1 MRKHRVMSGKET
13 MQPEL
18 EFVAF
23 VGIDWADR
31 KHVWCLQA
39 AGSTR
44 REYGEVEHKPETV
57 EAWVGELCR
66 RFGPGPI
73 AVAAQWPQENFFESL
88 GKCAPGL
95 LFRAR
100 GRAR

>member
-1 MRKHRVMSGKET
+1 

-23 VGIDWADR
+23 VGIDWADQ

-57 EAWVGELCR
+57 EAWG
-66 RFGPGPI
+66 G
-73 AVAAQWPQENFFESL
+73 
-88 GKCAPGL
+88 
-95 LFRAR
+95 
-100 GRAR
+100 

>member
-1 MRKHRVMSGKET
+1 
-13 MQPEL
+13 
-18 EFVAF
+18 VADGGQREGDL
-23 VGIDWADR
+23 VRLLRPG
-31 KHVWCLQA
+31 WCSQA
-39 AGSTR
+39 AGSTQ